1 MVTTGRRATKK
12 AGKDTVPKRL
22 LEQAHAKN
30 EALEKE
36 VERLKQELARV
47 ANREGGSDKKR
58 RRTEASDNA
67 RGPGL
72 PTEIWTKIAAKIDD
86 NDVLA
91 FACTSKQ
98 LREAQQQA
106 GRELVTRPSYFDDY
120 GDFAYKY
127 FTRDWCAWWSR
138 RFNVTETKEKCM
150 SRVIQAAAHSDYL
163 DVLKKYWSDIPED
176 KKKILMPADTC
187 AWAAEG
193 GHLET
198 LEWLRSQGCAW
209 DERTCTYAA
218 EEGHLNCLQ
227 WARSEGCPWDES
239 TCSSAAERGH
249 LEVLRWARDNGCPW
263 QADEICDMAAQ
274 CGHLSVLKYARSQ
287 GCPWDA
293 EITDWAASCGHLEML
308 RWLRYEGCPWD
319 KEECRRVGAPNIK
332 RWMDELDAL

>member
-22 LEQAHAKN
+22 LEEAHAKN

-67 RGPGL
+67 RGPEL

-86 NDVLA
+86 EDVLA

-106 GRELVTRPSYFDDY
+106 GRKLVTWPVYEDED
-120 GDFAYKY
+120 GEMACKY
-127 FTRDWCAWWSR
+127 FTRDWCVWWSR
-138 RFNVTETKEKCM
+138 RCNMTETAPEFM
-150 SRVIQAAAHSDYL
+150 NWIIRITAYHGYL
-163 DVLKKYWSDIPED
+163 DVLKKYWSDIPEYE
-176 KKKILMPADTC
+176 KKILMDESAC
-187 AWAAEG
+187 AWAATG
-193 GHLET
+193 GQLET
-198 LEWLRSQGCAW
+198 LQWLRSQGCLW
-209 DERTCTYAA
+209 CNWTCYRAA
-218 EEGHLNCLQ
+218 IH
-227 WARSEGCPWDES
+227 
-239 TCSSAAERGH
+239 GH

-287 GCPWDA
+287 GCPWG
-293 EITDWAASCGHLEML
+293 TSTTYWAATRGHLEML
-308 RWLRYEGCPWD
+308 QWLRYEGCPWD
-319 KEECRRVGAPNIK
+319 KEQCREVGEPNIK